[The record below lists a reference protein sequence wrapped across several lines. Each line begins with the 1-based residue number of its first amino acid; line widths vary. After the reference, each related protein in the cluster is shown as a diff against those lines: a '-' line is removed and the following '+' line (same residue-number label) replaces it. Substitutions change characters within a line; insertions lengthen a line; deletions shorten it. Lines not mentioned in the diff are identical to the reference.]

1 MIYIQNNVFYTL
13 SATETLGEGYNLSE
27 TNSLDDFKAGK
38 IILLSADQESFK
50 KGNPDATTLEVYNMA
65 LTPAPVLS
73 LAVVKIQKIAEIEA
87 YDTSIMVNSFL
98 INGIAMW
105 LDRNTRTSLL
115 ATISAYKANGIISI
129 TLWTTGSNPVPVT
142 LLVTQL
148 EELLIGLEMYAKAC
162 YDVTAQHKANVQALT
177 TAEIVINY
185 DYKVGYPGK
194 LTITV

>member
-1 MIYIQNNVFYTL
+1 MIYIQKDKFYEMT
-13 SATETLGEGYNLSE
+13 SPLGKGYDLSE
-27 TNSLDDFKAGK
+27 TNSIEDFKVGR
-38 IILLSADQESFK
+38 IILLNEAQVAFK
-50 KGNPDATTLEVYNMA
+50 EANPKANTLEVFNMA
-65 LTPAPVLS
+65 LTPAHTPTLDEIKAQK
-73 LAVVKIQKIAEIEA
+73 LAQIEA
-87 YDTSIMVNSFL
+87 YDMSPAVNSFS
-98 INGIAMW
+98 INGVSMW
-105 LDRNTRTSLL
+105 LDRGTRASLKV
-115 ATISAYKANGIISI
+115 TIEAYKANGIISI